1 MRFAHCQMRDGEW
14 TYDESQASCFHD
26 IASLIQLCL
35 RYGLKDAHLLIQTG
49 KAKSLDVA
57 VKQAE
62 ECLASGLPR
71 KKWDQMLTAQGADLE
86 AFNRKL
92 ALDHTVP
99 AIVEVKAPRAGFVSA
114 CNARII
120 GEVVRDLG
128 GGRLTKESVIN
139 YQVGVDGLA
148 KPGEKVGA
156 GSVLARI
163 HAADSASGET
173 MARRLSAAFEIS
185 DEQPR
190 YFARVEEIVNPSE
203 TS

>member
-1 MRFAHCQMRDGEW
+1 M
-14 TYDESQASCFHD
+14 
-26 IASLIQLCL
+26 
-35 RYGLKDAHLLIQTG
+35 
-49 KAKSLDVA
+49 LDVVRDPRWGRSAEGSGEDPYLGA
-57 VKQAE
+57 V
-62 ECLASGLPR
+62 LAAARVRGF
-71 KKWDQMLTAQGADLE
+71 QGADLK

-92 ALDHTVP
+92 ALDHTAP
-99 AIVEVKAPRAGFVSA
+99 ALVEMKAPRAGFVSA

-163 HAADSASGET
+163 HAADSASAEATVG
-173 MARRLSAAFEIS
+173 RFSAAFEIS

-190 YFARVEEIVNPSE
+190 CSTRVEKIVNPSE